1 MKFLDSDLGLI
12 NIKDDVPLWF
22 SAFGSKSKELTAQLS
37 AGWLNF
43 GVANT
48 GGTLNAMRISWEK
61 AGNDTSTLQ
70 SNLFFLG
77 AVLSGDQEIDEARI
91 MAEAAPATAVL
102 FHNLADEAGPMGGVN
117 LDLGPMSNVLA
128 EYLAIHEKYLPEDD
142 KYLENHKGHLM
153 CVRPE
158 EAHITSDLAKATTMT
173 GTHDELVSRF
183 REIKSQGYSQVTV
196 QLVHGHE
203 EALER
208 WAKVFET
215 V

>member
-1 MKFLDSDLGLI
+1 MY
-12 NIKDDVPLWF
+12 
-22 SAFGSKSKELTAQLS
+22 A
-37 AGWLNF
+37 
-43 GVANT
+43 
-48 GGTLNAMRISWEK
+48 
-61 AGNDTSTLQ
+61 
-70 SNLFFLG
+70 
-77 AVLSGDQEIDEARI
+77 
-91 MAEAAPATAVL
+91 
-102 FHNLADEAGPMGGVN
+102 
-117 LDLGPMSNVLA
+117 
-128 EYLAIHEKYLPEDD
+128 
-142 KYLENHKGHLM
+142 
-153 CVRPE
+153 RPE